1 MTFEEAIEII
11 EEKCGIEY
19 DNPFLTKEKDLD
31 PSLAIFIIKK
41 LEVTYA
47 RPSIGLT
54 DKNGVEI
61 FEGSRVKP
69 DRGEPF
75 IVNDFIYGK
84 GVFRSAL
91 IADGWHE
98 FDGIYNGS
106 QVEVI

>member
-1 MTFEEAIEII
+1 MTFEEAVEII

-41 LEVTYA
+41 LEVAYA

-61 FEGSRVKP
+61 FEGCRVKP
-69 DRGEPF
+69 DRGETF

>member
-11 EEKCGIEY
+11 EEECGVE
-19 DNPFLTKEKDLD
+19 DNNPFLTKEKDLD

-41 LEVTYA
+41 LEVAYA
-47 RPSIGLT
+47 RTSVGFT
-54 DKNGVEI
+54 DKNGAEI
-61 FEGSRVKP
+61 FEGCIVKP

>member
-11 EEKCGIEY
+11 EEECGIEY

-31 PSLAIFIIKK
+31 PSLAIFIIKN
-41 LEVTYA
+41 LEVTYEK
-47 RPSIGLT
+47 SSVGLT

-75 IVNDFIYGK
+75 IVSDVMYGK

-91 IADGWHE
+91 IADGRHE

>member
-11 EEKCGIEY
+11 EEECGVE
-19 DNPFLTKEKDLD
+19 DNNPFLTKEKDLD

-61 FEGSRVKP
+61 LEGCIVKP
-69 DRGEPF
+69 EHGEPF
-75 IVNDFIYGK
+75 VVKDFIYGK
-84 GVFRSAL
+84 GVFRIAL
-91 IADGWHE
+91 IADGWYE